1 MGLVV
6 ALVWEGL
13 NLSAYQ
19 ILILTHGWV
28 ITTSGFQKQTAAIL
42 EFYFQFAVWSYT
54 SVWYALPPSFVDMTI
69 HAEIISIY
77 LKSNVAL
84 AAILDL

>member
-1 MGLVV
+1 
-6 ALVWEGL
+6 
-13 NLSAYQ
+13 
-19 ILILTHGWV
+19 
-28 ITTSGFQKQTAAIL
+28 
-42 EFYFQFAVWSYT
+42 
-54 SVWYALPPSFVDMTI
+54 MTI